1 MSEKV
6 IMNKKLILIKQ
17 VYKHI
22 PIGIYEIEHEN
33 LECYVIKGL
42 LHNKSRFVECS
53 SLLLELF

>member
-1 MSEKV
+1 
-6 IMNKKLILIKQ
+6 MNKKLILIKQ

-33 LECYVIKGL
+33 SNCYLIRGFF
-42 LHNKSRFVECS
+42 HNKIRFVECS

>member
-1 MSEKV
+1 MSKKV
-6 IMNKKLILIKQ
+6 ILITQ